1 MMIIM
6 WTDLASSRVDAF
18 PMPAL
23 APVTMATFPLRSG
36 MSAAENEDP
45 KKDMLSRIFLNCQ
58 TERRE
63 KKKKKKKNNK
73 MG

>member
-1 MMIIM
+1 
-6 WTDLASSRVDAF
+6 
-18 PMPAL
+18 
-23 APVTMATFPLRSG
+23 

-63 KKKKKKKNNK
+63 KKNRKDGMKTEK